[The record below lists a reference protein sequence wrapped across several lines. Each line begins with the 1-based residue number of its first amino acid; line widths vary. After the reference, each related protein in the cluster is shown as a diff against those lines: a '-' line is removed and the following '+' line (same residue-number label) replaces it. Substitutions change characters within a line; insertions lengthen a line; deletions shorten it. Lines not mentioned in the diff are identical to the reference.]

1 MALVRRVRSWG
12 REERGSNVVQ
22 AAAVALVAATLIAA
36 MITIGSGSLRPA
48 AERAFSCLAAAIT
61 GGGAGC
67 GGGPASAEGP
77 GAGDTTPVSDS
88 GGGEDDGGGGLG
100 GWLSAGIDFIPVVG
114 EVKGLIEVFTG
125 TDLVTG
131 EDLGAWRWAGLAGLI
146 GLNEIKHLR
155 HADEVVDAVGDIG
168 RRGDDI
174 NDGRRVFD
182 DPCPIGVTPGK
193 GRGLAAPLLA
203 CGRPVDP
210 DLLSELG
217 QQGVKHSPENV
228 VAIARGPDGKIV
240 FLETGKGGRGGAG
253 LAHIIE
259 EHADDFARRGISQ
272 DQIPD
277 AVLTAVTEGRI
288 VGTQGRAPGRP
299 IYEFTFNGQTHYVAV
314 SVGSNGFIV
323 GANPASRP

>member
-12 REERGSNVVQ
+12 REQRGSNVAQ
-22 AAAVALVAATLIAA
+22 AAAVALVAAILIAV
-36 MITIGSGSLRPA
+36 MISIGSQSLRPA
-48 AERAFSCLAAAIT
+48 AARAFNCLVAAIS

-67 GGGPASAEGP
+67 SGGPAAAQGP
-77 GAGDTTPVSDS
+77 GNGGSTPASDS

-100 GWLSAGIDFIPVVG
+100 GWFSAGIDFIPVVG

-168 RRGDDI
+168 RRGDDL
-174 NDGRRVFD
+174 NDGRRAL
-182 DPCPIGVTPGK
+182 DPCPIGAAPGK

-210 DLLSELG
+210 DLVAELG
-217 QQGVKHSPENV
+217 EQGIKHTPENI
-228 VAIARGPDGKIV
+228 VAAVRDPSGRVV
-240 FLETGKGGRGGAG
+240 FLETGRGGPGGSG

-259 EHADDFARRGISQ
+259 RHGNQFAGRGITQ
-272 DQIPD
+272 DQLPD
-277 AVLTAVTEGRI
+277 AIMTAVTEGRI
-288 VGTQGRAPGRP
+288 VGFQGSGTGRP
-299 IYEFTFNGQTHYVAV
+299 IYEFTFNGRTHHAAITVGENGYV
-314 SVGSNGFIV
+314 V
-323 GANPASRP
+323 GANPVTWP